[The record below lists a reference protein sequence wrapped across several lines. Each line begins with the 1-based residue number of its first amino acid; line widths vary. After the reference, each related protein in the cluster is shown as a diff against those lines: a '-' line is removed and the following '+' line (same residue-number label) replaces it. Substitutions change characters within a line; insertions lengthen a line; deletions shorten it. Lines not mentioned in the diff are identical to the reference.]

1 MIHMLQTSNIEY
13 AIGNE
18 NIAEEMENISVLP
31 VFSPIVESFLDAFSQ
46 LILHD
51 SEAKE
56 YPDVITLGFWS
67 RKASLRKMAERY
79 ADMRHALGR
88 GVVFHIAPSNV
99 AVNFAYSFI
108 AALLAGNGSI
118 IRLPSKP
125 FRQVDLICRFFSD
138 ALKRVP
144 QLRPYMLFIRYGHEA
159 ALNDRYSLIC
169 STRVIWGGDHS
180 IKEIRQ
186 SPLSPRA
193 NEITFSDRHS
203 LALIHAD
210 EYLRAE
216 DKERIAAN
224 FYNDTYLTDQNACSS
239 PRIVI
244 WMGDE
249 VERAKKEFWQHLHQI
264 VAQKYD
270 FQAIQAVDK
279 LAHLYQM
286 GAAYPIKKEQMP
298 DNYITRVAVEAL
310 DGILMD
316 YKMNSGF
323 FMEYHAERI
332 NEILPLCDQKCQTV
346 IYYGIDGEQVFKVVS
361 SNGIVG
367 VDRIV
372 PLGKSMDFS
381 LVWDGVDLIR
391 SMSREIA
398 VK

>member
-13 AIGNE
+13 VIGNE
-18 NIAEEMENISVLP
+18 AIAEEMENISVLP
-31 VFSPIVESFLDAFSQ
+31 VFSPIVESFLDIFSQ

-51 SEAKE
+51 SEARE
-56 YPDVITLGFWS
+56 YQDVVTLGFWS
-67 RKASLRKMAERY
+67 RRASLHKMAKRY
-79 ADMRHALGR
+79 ANMRHGLGR

-118 IRLPSKP
+118 VRLPSKP
-125 FRQVDLICRFFSD
+125 FRQVDLICRFFSE
-138 ALKRVP
+138 ALK
-144 QLRPYMLFIRYGHEA
+144 QISCLRPYMLFVRYGHEET
-159 ALNDRYSLIC
+159 LNDRYSLIC

-216 DKERIAAN
+216 DKERIAVN

-244 WMGDE
+244 WMGDD
-249 VERAKKEFWQHLHQI
+249 VESAKQAFWQHLHRI

-270 FQAIQAVDK
+270 FHAIQAVDK

-298 DNYITRVAVEAL
+298 DNYITRVAVEAP
-310 DGILMD
+310 DGTLMD

-323 FMEYHAERI
+323 FMEYHAGGLD
-332 NEILPLCDQKCQTV
+332 EILSLCDKKCQTV
-346 IYYGIDGEQVFKVVS
+346 TYYGVDKEQIFNVLS
-361 SNGIVG
+361 QNGIVG

-381 LVWDGVDLIR
+381 LIWDGVDMIR

-398 VK
+398 VE

>member
-1 MIHMLQTSNIEY
+1 M
-13 AIGNE
+13 
-18 NIAEEMENISVLP
+18 
-31 VFSPIVESFLDAFSQ
+31 
-46 LILHD
+46 
-51 SEAKE
+51 
-56 YPDVITLGFWS
+56 
-67 RKASLRKMAERY
+67 
-79 ADMRHALGR
+79 
-88 GVVFHIAPSNV
+88 
-99 AVNFAYSFI
+99 
-108 AALLAGNGSI
+108 
-118 IRLPSKP
+118 
-125 FRQVDLICRFFSD
+125 
-138 ALKRVP
+138 
-144 QLRPYMLFIRYGHEA
+144 
-159 ALNDRYSLIC
+159 
-169 STRVIWGGDHS
+169 
-180 IKEIRQ
+180 
-186 SPLSPRA
+186 
-193 NEITFSDRHS
+193 
-203 LALIHAD
+203 IHAD